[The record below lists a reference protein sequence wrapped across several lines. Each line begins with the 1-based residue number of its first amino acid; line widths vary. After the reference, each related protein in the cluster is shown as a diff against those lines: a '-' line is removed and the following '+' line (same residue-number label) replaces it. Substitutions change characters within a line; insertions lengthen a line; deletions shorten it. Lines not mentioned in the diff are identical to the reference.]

1 LTQHLQ
7 RLVFRRWNQQI
18 TYLNEMEIKMKNL
31 SINSVPHTSSKAK
44 VSKLERV
51 QDVFAIEVKNAMYRG
66 AKFSGVLELV
76 NGSDSIQKYKGFYR
90 ANAKLAWFG
99 QQLKKHNPFI
109 NLADA
114 EVTLLPCYTG
124 DVIASLG

>member
-1 LTQHLQ
+1 M
-7 RLVFRRWNQQI
+7 N
-18 TYLNEMEIKMKNL
+18 NL
-31 SINSVPHTSSKAK
+31 SNNSIPNTSSKAK
-44 VSKLERV
+44 VSKLQRV

-76 NGSDSIQKYKGFYR
+76 NGTDSIRKYKDSYR

-99 QQLKKHNPFI
+99 KELKKRSPFI
-109 NLADA
+109 NLANA

-124 DVIASLG
+124 DVVACLS

>member
-1 LTQHLQ
+1 
-7 RLVFRRWNQQI
+7 
-18 TYLNEMEIKMKNL
+18 MKSL
-31 SINSVPHTSSKAK
+31 STNTIPHTSSKAQ

-51 QDVFAIEVKNAMYRG
+51 QGIFAIEVKNAMYRG

-76 NGSDSIQKYKGFYR
+76 NGTDSIQKHKGAYR

-99 QQLKKHNPFI
+99 QELKKRNPFV
-109 NLADA
+109 NLTGA

-124 DVIASLG
+124 DVIACLG

>member
-1 LTQHLQ
+1 
-7 RLVFRRWNQQI
+7 
-18 TYLNEMEIKMKNL
+18 MKNL
-31 SINSVPHTSSKAK
+31 STNTIPHTSSKAQ

-76 NGSDSIQKYKGFYR
+76 NGSDSIKKYKGFYR
-90 ANAKLAWFG
+90 ANAKLTWFG
-99 QQLKKHNPFI
+99 QQLKKRNPFI

-124 DVIASLG
+124 DVVASLG